1 VGRSGTYAAVGME
14 ERKKMKAAE
23 PSEKQQHVSRIDQET
38 KKTHGWYVRV
48 QFKGK
53 NHPKF
58 FSDLLHGG
66 RDRSLQAAI
75 AWRDAT
81 EKKIGKPRTNSKIFT
96 VGRTNTGIVGVRF
109 NEKLNRYEVSWVTPL
124 GKHGRTSVSTRKHG
138 KQMAF
143 AIACKKREKK
153 EADRLLAQA
162 NSI

>member
-1 VGRSGTYAAVGME
+1 
-14 ERKKMKAAE
+14 MKAAE
-23 PSEKQQHVSRIDQET
+23 PSSEKHQHVSRIDQET

-66 RDRSLQAAI
+66 RERSLQAAI

-109 NEKLNRYEVSWVTPL
+109 DERLNRYEVSWVTPL
-124 GKHGRTSVSTRKHG
+124 GKHGKTSVSIRKHG
-138 KQMAF
+138 KQRAF
-143 AIACKKREKK
+143 AIACEKRKTK
-153 EADRLLAQA
+153 EGARLAAQMKTREQI
-162 NSI
+162 NT